1 MKKLG
6 CQAERKLNSKIQT
19 QINLAISYT
28 IALKLSKICKATA
41 VRSYR
46 HFLAAE
52 LKSQIVTMY
61 TKCNMEVNSTNHL
74 CPKVKKPRQIGQRKA
89 KFKNPNTNQPY

>member
-1 MKKLG
+1 MKRLG
-6 CQAERKLNSKIQT
+6 CQAKRKLNSKIQT

-28 IALKLSKICKATA
+28 IALKQSKICKATA

-61 TKCNMEVNSTNHL
+61 TKCNMEVNNTNHL
-74 CPKVKKPRQIGQRKA
+74 HKEIRRTKSQTYNVC
-89 KFKNPNTNQPY
+89 